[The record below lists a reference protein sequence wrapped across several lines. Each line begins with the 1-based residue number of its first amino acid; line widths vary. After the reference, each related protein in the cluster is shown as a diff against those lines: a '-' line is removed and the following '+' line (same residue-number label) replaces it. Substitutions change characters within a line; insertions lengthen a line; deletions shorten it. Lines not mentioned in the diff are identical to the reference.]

1 MKEKV
6 RMIVLRAPLMGED
19 IYRLKSGDQVMVE
32 GTFSSNM
39 AEHKTLVSPVCIRTE
54 PSGFLRKPGIITTGR
69 ISLLERSAL
78 LVILHSY
85 L

>member
-32 GTFSSNM
+32 GTVYAARDAAHKNM
-39 AEHKTLVSPVCIRTE
+39 VNAI
-54 PSGFLRKPGIITTGR
+54 
-69 ISLLERSAL
+69 
-78 LVILHSY
+78 
-85 L
+85 